1 MDPYAGYGYRDAAHM
16 ADPDEAANA
25 LETDLAIEH
34 DEELLFNVRQSPLTP
49 IAQLW
54 PIALGLFGWVALNAV
69 SEAVVGSP
77 IPWITQ
83 VGVLVGQQDGR
94 DLLRR
99 DASLPQTPQQ
109 RAQRKARVEQHSS
122 RAGLRDERVP
132 AAAAAQ

>member
-1 MDPYAGYGYRDAAHM
+1 LRQHSGEGARLRDERDAI
-16 ADPDEAANA
+16 AAREGDGPA
-25 LETDLAIEH
+25 
-34 DEELLFNVRQSPLTP
+34 
-49 IAQLW
+49 
-54 PIALGLFGWVALNAV
+54 G
-69 SEAVVGSP
+69 VV
-77 IPWITQ
+77 
-83 VGVLVGQQDGR
+83 VVLVGQQDGR